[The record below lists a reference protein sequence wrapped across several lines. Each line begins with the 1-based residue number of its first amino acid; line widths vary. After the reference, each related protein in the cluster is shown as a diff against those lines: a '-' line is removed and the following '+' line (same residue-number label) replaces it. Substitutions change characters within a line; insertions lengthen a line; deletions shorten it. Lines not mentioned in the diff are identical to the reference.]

1 LIEREGRLSKGVERK
16 GPSYGRDPLV
26 VIALAFSVNG
36 TAPRRSSS
44 RFRSDRQI
52 SRPDFQGRRAGAR
65 SHCTVSPTSSV
76 LSPKLA
82 LHPKSTI
89 QILNPPKISKSAPTT
104 TVTSH
109 SRIHHFY
116 HFQPQQQRL
125 NSATSSSFITLSALN
140 CDHVVAHLPS
150 YANVDAMQ
158 AKQWFSPLVADQQK
172 VASKFH
178 PFRHSVRS
186 SERALATCCFVA

>member
-1 LIEREGRLSKGVERK
+1 LGRVWERK
-16 GPSYGRDPLV
+16 GTELRAKSLV

-36 TAPRRSSS
+36 TAPRRPAAG
-44 RFRSDRQI
+44 FAATARSAARI
-52 SRPDFQGRRAGAR
+52 FQGRRAGAQ

-89 QILNPPKISKSAPTT
+89 QILNPPKISKFAPTT

-109 SRIHHFY
+109 SRIHHFH

-125 NSATSSSFITLSALN
+125 NSATSSSFITFQLSIATM
-140 CDHVVAHLPS
+140 S
-150 YANVDAMQ
+150 
-158 AKQWFSPLVADQQK
+158 SPICLHMLMSTRCRPNNSLV
-172 VASKFH
+172 
-178 PFRHSVRS
+178 P
-186 SERALATCCFVA
+186 

>member
-1 LIEREGRLSKGVERK
+1 MSRVWKRK
-16 GPSYGRDPLV
+16 RDRVTGENPLV
-26 VIALAFSVNG
+26 VIALAFISVNG
-36 TAPRRSSS
+36 TAPRRPAAG
-44 RFRSDRQI
+44 FAATARSAARI
-52 SRPDFQGRRAGAR
+52 SRVEELVPGL
-65 SHCTVSPTSSV
+65 TV
-76 LSPKLA
+76 LSRPPPQCSHQSSLSTQN
-82 LHPKSTI
+82 LPYKSSTH
-89 QILNPPKISKSAPTT
+89 QKISKSAPTT

-109 SRIHHFY
+109 SHIHHFH

-125 NSATSSSFITLSALN
+125 DSATSSSFITFSALN
-140 CDHVVAHLPS
+140 CDHVGAHLPS
-150 YANVDAMQ
+150 HANVDAMQ